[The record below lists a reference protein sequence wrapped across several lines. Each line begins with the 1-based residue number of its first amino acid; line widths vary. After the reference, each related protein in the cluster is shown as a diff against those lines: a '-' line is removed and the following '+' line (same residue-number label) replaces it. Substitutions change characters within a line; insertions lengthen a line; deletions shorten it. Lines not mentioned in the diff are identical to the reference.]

1 MKKQIPYQK
10 EIILVTITTLIL
22 SILYFLFLR
31 PNSNGN
37 QFTQT
42 SMEVDKKGLSPYHK
56 REVNFTITKHKRKI
70 QICYNLYLETNPK
83 IEEGKIQFD
92 WQIEPNGFPTKVE
105 LIQSDFTSDTLIGCI
120 QNEIKSWEFPPPP
133 DRSRNTY
140 AEYTFF
146 FKKDVNLPK

>member
-1 MKKQIPYQK
+1 MKKLIPYQK
-10 EIILVTITTLIL
+10 EILLVTITTLIL
-22 SILYFLFLR
+22 SIVYFLFLR
-31 PNSNGN
+31 PNGNGN
-37 QFTQT
+37 QFKQP

-70 QICYNLYLETNPK
+70 QICYNLYLETKPK

-92 WQIEPNGFPTKVE
+92 WQIEPDGVPIKVE
-105 LIQSDFTSDTLIGCI
+105 LIQSDFASDSLINCI
-120 QNEIKSWEFPPPP
+120 QKEISSWEFPPPP
-133 DRSRNTY
+133 ERSQNTY

>member
-10 EIILVTITTLIL
+10 EIILVTLTTLIL
-22 SILYFLFLR
+22 SIVYFFFLR
-31 PNSNGN
+31 PNGNGN
-37 QFTQT
+37 QFTKT

-70 QICYNLYLETNPK
+70 QICYNLYLETKPK

-92 WQIEPNGFPTKVE
+92 WQIDLDGIPTKVE
-105 LIQSDFTSDTLIGCI
+105 LIQSDLPSDSLINCI
-120 QNEIKSWEFPPPP
+120 QKEISSWEFPPPP
-133 DRSRNTY
+133 ERSHNTY

-146 FKKDVNLPK
+146 FKKEVNLPK

>member
-1 MKKQIPYQK
+1 MKELIPYQK
-10 EIILVTITTLIL
+10 EIILVAMTTLVL
-22 SILYFLFLR
+22 SIMYFLFLR
-31 PNSNGN
+31 PNANGN
-37 QFTQT
+37 SFTQT
-42 SMEVDKKGLSPYHK
+42 PVEVDKRGLSPYHK

-70 QICYNLYLETNPK
+70 QICYNLYLESKPK

-92 WQIEPNGFPTKVE
+92 WQIEPDGDVTKVE
-105 LIQSDFTSDTLIGCI
+105 LIQSDFSSELLISCI

-146 FKKDVNLPK
+146 FKKEVNVPK